1 METLQALTLI
11 LALISQ
17 LYVYCWF
24 GNEITEQVRVFTR
37 TGTTDL
43 VLAYLTTWLIHIYIY
58 RQKARK
64 KRK

>member
-11 LALISQ
+11 LALTSQ

-24 GNEITEQVRVFTR
+24 GNEITEQVRVLTR
-37 TGTTDL
+37 TGTIDL

-58 RQKARK
+58 IYIRI
-64 KRK
+64 